1 MPAAD
6 VFAWAARKGLSGVV
20 SFERR
25 NVTRTMGF
33 DSGMLLW
40 ASSNR
45 REEQLGA
52 VLLRSRSISE
62 RALADALE
70 TRAETGVPLG
80 KVLLMS
86 SLATEDILVEILAT
100 KVREGV
106 SDVVIWQDGTF
117 ELTPRTHSNHAGIIA
132 SVSIDIALTVA
143 NRRSEK
149 LAHAMQV
156 LGGDDAV
163 FFVPPSATAPASLG
177 DGVDRAAIW
186 DYAGAHMTA
195 AEITSAFMG
204 ERFAC
209 MDALAAMVNEHVLIL
224 DRRSRGRTNSGLEL
238 AAGARGRLRQGD
250 KPGAF
255 ELASQALA
263 ADPTDPEV
271 GRTFASIE
279 RAHVAE
285 IARGLLGRQR
295 VLRCRQPAPTPSKP
309 LTDLQKDL
317 LARVDGC
324 WDMLS
329 LLRSS
334 GARESDAL
342 IAFAQLRELGF
353 VE

>member
-1 MPAAD
+1 MPASD
-6 VFAWAARKGLSGVV
+6 VLAWAARRGISGVV

-25 NVTRTMGF
+25 NVTRTLGF
-33 DSGMLLW
+33 DAGMLLW

-52 VLLRSRSISE
+52 VLIRSRNVPE

-86 SLATEDILVEILAT
+86 GLATEDVLVEILAT

-106 SDVVIWQDGTF
+106 SDVVNWHDGTF
-117 ELTPRTHSNHAGIIA
+117 ELVPRNHPNHAGIVA

-143 NRRSEK
+143 SRRAER
-149 LAHAMQV
+149 LVNALQI

-163 FFVPPSATAPASLG
+163 FFTPPSAAPPTTD
-177 DGVDRAAIW
+177 DGGLDRAAIW
-186 DYAGAHMTA
+186 DYAGAHMSA
-195 AEITSAFMG
+195 AEITAAFMG

-209 MDALAAMVNEHVLIL
+209 LEALAAMVDEKRLIV

-250 KPGAF
+250 KAGAF
-255 ELASQALA
+255 ALASQALA
-263 ADPTDPEV
+263 ADPTDAEV
-271 GRTFASIE
+271 HRTYASIE

-285 IARGLLGRQR
+285 IARAMLARPR
-295 VLRCRQPAPTPSKP
+295 VLRRRHPVPSPAPA
-309 LTDLQKDL
+309 LTDVQTEL

-324 WDMLS
+324 WDLLS
-329 LLRSS
+329 LLRSA
-334 GARESDAL
+334 GTRESDAL
-342 IAFAQLRELGF
+342 LTFAQLRELGF
-353 VE
+353 IE

>member
-1 MPAAD
+1 MDTTWEA
-6 VFAWAARKGLSGVV
+6 VR
-20 SFERR
+20 
-25 NVTRTMGF
+25 
-33 DSGMLLW
+33 LLTDR
-40 ASSNR
+40 ATTPYLP
-45 REEQLGA
+45 EEILT
-52 VLLRSRSISE
+52 LLRRGTNSQYLDAIARL
-62 RALADALE
+62 ALNPAFTSVVVA
-70 TRAETGVPLG
+70 
-80 KVLLMS
+80 S
-86 SLATEDILVEILAT
+86 HEDILVEILAT

-117 ELTPRTHSNHAGIIA
+117 ELTPRTHANHAGIVA

-143 NRRSEK
+143 NRRSER
-149 LAHAMQV
+149 LTQAMQV

-163 FFVPPSATAPASLG
+163 FFVPPSATAPTG
-177 DGVDRAAIW
+177 QHDGVDRAAIW
-186 DYAGAHMTA
+186 DYAGAHLSA

-209 MDALAAMVNEHVLIL
+209 MEALASMVNDHVLIL

-238 AAGARGRLRQGD
+238 ARQ
-250 KPGAF
+250 
-255 ELASQALA
+255 SLA
-263 ADPTDPEV
+263 ADTTEPEV
-271 GRTFASIE
+271 HRTYASIE

-295 VLRCRQPAPTPSKP
+295 VLRCCEPVPTPSVP
-309 LTDLQKDL
+309 LTELQKDL

-353 VE
+353 VA